1 MAEPL
6 TISTGVATGTVTGIA
21 VVGMVP
27 GADPGVMIGAFA
39 GAVIFVLSAA
49 DFPLWKRAMLFVV
62 SMLVGMYAAELSAS
76 IVASLLTTLLRESI
90 TVQKPVGAVLAA
102 AAAVRILMMFSARP
116 SSNGSIFDRFRG
128 GGEK

>member
-6 TISTGVATGTVTGIA
+6 TISTGVATSAVTGIA
-21 VVGMVP
+21 IAGMVP

-62 SMLVGMYAAELSAS
+62 SMLVGMFAAELAAT
-76 IVASLLTTLLRESI
+76 VVTSLLSTLLREPI
-90 TVQKPVGAVLAA
+90 AVQKPVGAVMAA
-102 AAAVRILMMFSARP
+102 AAAVRVLMMLSAKP
-116 SSNGSIFDRFRG
+116 NSTGSIFDRFRG

>member
-21 VVGMVP
+21 IVGTVP

-62 SMLVGMYAAELSAS
+62 SMLVGMFAAELTAT
-76 IVASLLTTLLRESI
+76 VVTSLLTTLLREPI
-90 TVQKPVGAVLAA
+90 AVQKPVGAVLAA
-102 AAAVRILMMFSARP
+102 AAAVRVLMMFSAKP
-116 SSNGSIFDRFRG
+116 NSNGSIFDRFRG
-128 GGEK
+128 GGER